1 VRKFGK
7 MDISKIGKFVI
18 GAEKFLRENNLE
30 TSERGYSKR
39 GYI

>member
-1 VRKFGK
+1 MRKFGK
-7 MDISKIGKFVI
+7 MDISKIGKLEI

-30 TSERGYSKR
+30 TSEKGYSKI